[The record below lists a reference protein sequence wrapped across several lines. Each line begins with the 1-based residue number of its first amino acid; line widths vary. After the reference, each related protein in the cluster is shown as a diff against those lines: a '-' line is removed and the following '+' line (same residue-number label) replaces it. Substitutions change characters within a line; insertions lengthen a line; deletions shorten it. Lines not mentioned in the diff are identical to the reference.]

1 MKKIIATL
9 LIAVFM
15 VFALSGCSKKEEASN
30 LQSEKKTVKLAYVN
44 WAEGIAMTNLAAAIL
59 EEKMGYTVERTM
71 ADVAPVF
78 TSVASGNTDAFL
90 DVWLPVT
97 HEEYMKKYGEDL
109 VDLGTV
115 YENAMLGLVVPSYV
129 DIDSIEQ
136 LNENKELFG
145 GEIVG
150 IDAGAGL
157 MEATQKAMEAYELD
171 YHLLTGS
178 GTTMTAALS
187 KAIDVGNPIVVT
199 GWAPHWKFARWDL
212 KVLEDSKKIFG
223 DVENIHIVTR
233 KGLEEDL
240 PEVVAFLKNFKLTD
254 EELGDLMGVIED
266 DGGEPFEI
274 AKAWMKDHDEL
285 IQSFLPSK

>member
-136 LNENKELFG
+136 LNQNKELFG

>member
-1 MKKIIATL
+1 
-9 LIAVFM
+9 M

-136 LNENKELFG
+136 LNQNKELFG

>member
-1 MKKIIATL
+1 
-9 LIAVFM
+9 M

>member
-1 MKKIIATL
+1 MKKFIATL

-15 VFALSGCSKKEEASN
+15 VVGLSACTQKEDASN
-30 LQSEKKTVKLAYVN
+30 LQGEKKTVKLAYVN

-59 EEKMGYTVERTM
+59 EEKMGYTVELTM

-97 HEEYMKKYGEDL
+97 HEDYMKKYGDDL
-109 VDLGTV
+109 VDLGMV

-129 DIDSIEQ
+129 EIDSIEQ
-136 LNENKELFG
+136 LNENKDLFD

-157 MEATQKAMEAYELD
+157 MSAAEKAVEEYNLD
-171 YHLLTGS
+171 YNLLTGS

-187 KAIDVGNPIVVT
+187 KAIDSGNPIVVT
-199 GWAPHWKFARWDL
+199 GWAPHWMFARWDL
-212 KVLEDSKKIFG
+212 KVLEDPQKIFG
-223 DVENIHIVTR
+223 EVENIHIVTR
-233 KGLEEDL
+233 KGLEEDQ

-254 EELGDLMGVIED
+254 DELGDLMGAIEE
-266 DGGEPFEI
+266 DGGEPLEI
-274 AKAWMKDHDEL
+274 AKTWMNDHEDFV
-285 IQSFLPSK
+285 QSFFDK

>member
-1 MKKIIATL
+1 MKKFIATL

-15 VFALSGCSKKEEASN
+15 VIGLSGCTQKEEASN
-30 LQSEKKTVKLAYVN
+30 LQGEKKTVKLAYVN

-59 EEKMGYTVERTM
+59 EDKMGYTVELTM

-97 HEEYMKKYGEDL
+97 HEDYMNKYGDDL
-109 VDLGTV
+109 VDLGMV

-136 LNENKELFG
+136 LNENKDLFG
-145 GEIVG
+145 EEIVG

-157 MEATQKAMEAYELD
+157 MSAAEKAMEAYGLE
-171 YHLLTGS
+171 YNLLTGS

-187 KAIDVGNPIVVT
+187 KAIDTGNPIIVT
-199 GWAPHWKFARWDL
+199 GWAPHWMFARWDL
-212 KVLEDSKKIFG
+212 KVLEDPQRIFG
-223 DVENIHIVTR
+223 EVENIHIVTR
-233 KGLEEDL
+233 KGLEDDQ
-240 PEVVAFLKNFKLTD
+240 PEVVTFLKNFKLTD
-254 EELGDLMGVIED
+254 EELGDLMGAIEE
-266 DGGEPFEI
+266 DGGEPLEI
-274 AKAWMKDHDEL
+274 AKSWMKDHEDL
-285 IQSFLPSK
+285 IQSFLEQ

>member
-1 MKKIIATL
+1 MKKFIATL

-15 VFALSGCSKKEEASN
+15 VTFLSACTQKEEASN
-30 LQSEKKTVKLAYVN
+30 LLGEKKTVKLAYVN

-129 DIDSIEQ
+129 EIDSIEQ
-136 LNENKELFG
+136 LNENKDLFG

-157 MEATQKAMEAYELD
+157 MTATEKAFEAYNLEYNLI
-171 YHLLTGS
+171 TGS

-199 GWAPHWKFARWDL
+199 GWAPHWMFARWDL
-212 KVLEDSKKIFG
+212 KVLEDPQKIYG
-223 DVENIHIVTR
+223 EVENIHIVTR
-233 KGLEEDL
+233 KGLEEDQ

-254 EELGDLMGVIED
+254 EELGDLMGAIED
-266 DGGEPFEI
+266 DGGDPLEI
-274 AKAWMKDHDEL
+274 AKSWMKDHEDL
-285 IQSFLPSK
+285 IQSFLDK